1 VIKRFQ
7 KIIKMQFT
15 KVTPREFVTRRKGNW
30 HRTNHVKRWELF
42 RWAEIHIHGDS
53 GRLVLILAMIC
64 AFSSFGL
71 RESEKDSNHLAFIFI
86 WWTFFFG
93 P

>member
-71 RESEKDSNHLAFIFI
+71 TVQLMRRRWFWI
-86 WWTFFFG
+86 
-93 P
+93 